1 MLKKINL
8 AAEIYPFIL
17 KGNIY
22 KGEGINELLDYIYN
36 NIEFK
41 EEKIKENNEKKEEN
55 KEKNEENVLII

>member
-1 MLKKINL
+1 MNK
-8 AAEIYPFIL
+8 
-17 KGNIY
+17 
-22 KGEGINELLDYIYN
+22 LLDYIYN